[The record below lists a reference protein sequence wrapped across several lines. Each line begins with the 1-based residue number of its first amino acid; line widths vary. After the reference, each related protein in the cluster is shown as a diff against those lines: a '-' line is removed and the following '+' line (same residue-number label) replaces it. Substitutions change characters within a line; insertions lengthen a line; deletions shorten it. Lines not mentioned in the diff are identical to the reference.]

1 MVKSKHTTI
10 RHIAEQAGVS
20 ISTVSNVLN
29 GNTDEMSA
37 ETFMRVQ
44 EIIERLNYR
53 PNQIAR
59 GLVTRRTATIGL
71 VVVEIET
78 PLFLQALSAIE
89 RDARAAG
96 YNILLAHARGAR
108 EEQEALAL
116 LMDKQVE
123 GVIMLPTSEFKDD
136 FDLKPLRAAQMPAVF
151 VNQAM
156 RHPDFDQINWDN
168 RGGIIDAVDHL
179 VALGHTRIA
188 NLRGPANRKGT
199 QDRLEGYQH
208 SLQKHGIAFRED
220 YVADGD
226 YTAAPDLWQASTRK
240 LLSLSEPPTAILA
253 SDDTVAAV
261 VIETVREAGL
271 SVPGDLSVVGID
283 DQPFLSFLSL
293 TTIRLPVYEAG
304 KLAIEMLLQRISS
317 PQNEV
322 RHVLLPCPFIARKT
336 TGQAPTRY

>member
-1 MVKSKHTTI
+1 MKSKHTTI

-37 ETFMRVQ
+37 ETYQRVQ
-44 EIIERLNYR
+44 QIIEKLNYR

-78 PLFLQALSAIE
+78 PLFLQALTAIE

-96 YNILLAHARGAR
+96 YNLLLAHARNAQ

-123 GVIMLPTSEFKDD
+123 GVITLPTSEFKDD
-136 FDLKPLRAAQMPAVF
+136 FDLTPLRASQMPTVF

-168 RGGIIDAVDHL
+168 RGGVINAVDHL

-208 SLQKHGIAFRED
+208 GLREHGIPFREE
-220 YVADGD
+220 YVSDGD
-226 YTAAPDLWQASTRK
+226 YTAAPELWQASTRQ
-240 LLSLSEPPTAILA
+240 LLALPEPPTAIIA

-271 SVPGDLSVVGID
+271 TVPGDLSVVGID

-304 KLAIEMLLQRISS
+304 KLAIKMLLQRISA
-317 PQNEV
+317 PPTET
-322 RHVLLPCPFIARKT
+322 RHVLLPCPFVARKT
-336 TGQAPTRY
+336 TGQAKVSY